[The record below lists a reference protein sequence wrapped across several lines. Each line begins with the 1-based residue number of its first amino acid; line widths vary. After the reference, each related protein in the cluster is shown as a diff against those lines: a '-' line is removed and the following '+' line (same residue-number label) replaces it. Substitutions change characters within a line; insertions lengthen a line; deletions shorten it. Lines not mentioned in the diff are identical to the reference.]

1 MQHLRTVLY
10 ILLLVIFAAE
20 GGRAQFRSGFTPTA
34 PPSVLHPAP
43 SRWWIGPQLGAG
55 INSQRG
61 DFTTE
66 FCNCSF
72 EDGSGVGLSAG
83 IELGHFLSENFA
95 VALKAVYNDFR
106 ADYSY
111 SIILPAYVVDED
123 ENPELLDV
131 EHIRSNT
138 VVLSYMMINPV
149 LQFFPFGGL
158 YVTVGPGIGISTTAT
173 QEYALEFTDEFLIYV
188 GDPERRVIERDSG
201 TLPDAN
207 GFRADVRVGAG
218 YNIRLARSFTFAPEF
233 SYVYPLTRIGAD
245 ENWFAESFQ
254 LVGVFKFE
262 L

>member
-1 MQHLRTVLY
+1 MHLLRTALY

-20 GGRAQFRSGFTPTA
+20 GGRAQYRSGFAPSA

-55 INSQRG
+55 LNTHRG
-61 DFTTE
+61 DFITD
-66 FCNCSF
+66 FCDCPF
-72 EDGSGVGLSAG
+72 EDGSGVGFSAG

-111 SIILPAYVVDED
+111 SIILPAWVVDDDGNAEYV
-123 ENPELLDV
+123 DV

-138 VVLSYMMINPV
+138 VVLSYLMLNPV

-158 YVTVGPGIGISTTAT
+158 YVSVGSGIGISTTAT
-173 QEYALEFTDEFLIYV
+173 QEYALEFSDEYLIYV

-201 TLPDAN
+201 ELPDAS
-207 GFRADVRVGAG
+207 GFRADLRIGAG
-218 YNIRLARSFTFAPEF
+218 YNIRLARNFTFAPEV
-233 SYVYPLTRIGAD
+233 SYVYPLTRIGED
-245 ENWFAESFQ
+245 DNWFAESI
-254 LVGVFKFE
+254 LLMGVFKFE